1 MSHQQT
7 EPPRLDLAR
16 LPTPIERVERIRE
29 GWTVLVKRDDLT
41 GTSLTGRQKEVPEAR
56 FPGSFL
62 QLFHHRGCL
71 PAILLL
77 RMLLVIRG
85 LVGTDVLVHEAL
97 KFV

>member
-41 GTSLTGRQKEVPEAR
+41 GTSLTGMGRHPN
-56 FPGSFL
+56 P
-62 QLFHHRGCL
+62 
-71 PAILLL
+71 P
-77 RMLLVIRG
+77 
-85 LVGTDVLVHEAL
+85 
-97 KFV
+97 